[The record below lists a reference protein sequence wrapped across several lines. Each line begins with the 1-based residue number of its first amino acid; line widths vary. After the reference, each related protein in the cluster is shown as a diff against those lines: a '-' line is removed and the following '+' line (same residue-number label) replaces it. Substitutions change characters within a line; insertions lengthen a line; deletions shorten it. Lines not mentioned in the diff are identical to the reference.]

1 MKRIEEIV
9 KKSAMKF
16 GLIAVEVEVKKSSVN
31 AVLYS
36 KTHNVNIGELEKA
49 TRKIQEELD
58 NAGLG
63 NLYTVSL
70 SSPGMDRVLKSEEE
84 ITIFSGRFVK
94 VSSLENDKI
103 IVSKGVLMGIKNG
116 NVAIRTEK
124 DEKEIS
130 LGKVTSIQLWDKLF
144 EKGGNKK

>member
-1 MKRIEEIV
+1 MKRVEEIV
-9 KKSAMKF
+9 KKSVIKF

-36 KTHNVNIGELEKA
+36 KTHDVNIGELEKV
-49 TRKIQEELD
+49 TREIQEELD
-58 NAGLG
+58 EAGLG

-70 SSPGMDRVLKSEEE
+70 SSPGMDRILKSEEE
-84 ITIFSGRFVK
+84 IRIFSGRLVK

-103 IVSKGVLMGIKNG
+103 VVNKGILMGIRNG
-116 NVAIRTEK
+116 NVVIQTEK
-124 DEKEIS
+124 NEKEIS